1 MSQDNRWIVT
11 EFLCSRRGGSFQQR
25 NMTLVVAEV
34 DQQRTAMETSRYGP
48 MSSETPDGTTL
59 RAEVQFPQNGSL
71 TRRALVSLGALLAY
85 APFGWWI
92 EAAYP
97 SFAIGGAGL
106 ALVVASFP
114 DRLSEW
120 GVPERWTHSLL
131 GAVAVGGLLAA
142 SGWWIA
148 DHIYLYAG
156 RILVTPAA
164 AARYGFT
171 VGGLDAYGHLITD
184 GLTGTDVR
192 PLWPIS
198 GRAGS
203 IDLPALLNPRNTDEN
218 SHFIATLVVVAI
230 VVALTSSTVT
240 AAVLSG

>member
-1 MSQDNRWIVT
+1 
-11 EFLCSRRGGSFQQR
+11 
-25 NMTLVVAEV
+25 
-34 DQQRTAMETSRYGP
+34 

-59 RAEVQFPQNGSL
+59 RAEVQFPQNGGL
-71 TRRALVSLGALLAY
+71 TRRVLVSLGALLAY

-97 SFAIGGAGL
+97 SFAILGGVL
-106 ALVVASFP
+106 AVAVASFP

-120 GVPERWTHSLL
+120 GVPETWTHSFL

-142 SGWWIA
+142 GGWWIA

-164 AARYGFT
+164 AAQYGFA
-171 VGGLDAYGHLITD
+171 VGGLAAYGHLIAD

-192 PLWPIS
+192 PLWPLS
-198 GRAGS
+198 ERGGS
-203 IDLPALLNPRNTDEN
+203 IDLPALLDPRSTDEN
-218 SHFIATLVVVAI
+218 IHFIATLVLVAI
-230 VVALTSSTVT
+230 VVAVTSSTVT
-240 AAVLSG
+240 ATILTG

>member
-1 MSQDNRWIVT
+1 
-11 EFLCSRRGGSFQQR
+11 
-25 NMTLVVAEV
+25 
-34 DQQRTAMETSRYGP
+34 

-71 TRRALVSLGALLAY
+71 TRRVLVSLGALLAY

-97 SFAIGGAGL
+97 SFAIGGAVL
-106 ALVVASFP
+106 TVAVASFP

-120 GVPERWTHSLL
+120 GVSETWTHSLL
-131 GAVAVGGLLAA
+131 GAAAVSGLLAA
-142 SGWWIA
+142 GGWWIA

-156 RILVTPAA
+156 RTLVTPAA
-164 AARYGFT
+164 AARYGFA
-171 VGGLDAYGHLITD
+171 VGGLAAYGHLIAD

-192 PLWPIS
+192 PLWPLS
-198 GRAGS
+198 GRGGS
-203 IDLPALLNPRNTDEN
+203 IDLLALLDPRSTDEDP
-218 SHFIATLVVVAI
+218 HFIATLVVVAI

-240 AAVLSG
+240 ATVLTG